1 VTVDVTCASWLEVQ
15 QTGTACSKQFW
26 SQVYTLMQR
35 VRTAEECGVLAQL
48 EVFLHLFLLRELLDA
63 VRIEF
68 APDDRCGT
76 SPGTL
81 DSPRSDTQS
90 LEQSS
95 CTPLDSLPPHPAC
108 SFFCRFLV
116 WAYGEVEAR
125 TRYNQLQRL
134 ANWFRV
140 STDVEFFR
148 RLCNGSITPQHKPH
162 AAATA
167 NDKAAATAAVSQET
181 NKLRQPRLCP
191 LSITYFY
198 LLSPRLPD
206 LQCRFGDGVTPE
218 MEARLISYLS
228 VRPLVLFQQRLAT
241 DFGLAKR
248 GSTQMPSPTFGSA
261 PQSAMSVLT
270 DVALDANGDAKVEGS
285 LEHESIAEALLESM
299 AKESAEDKAVHARL
313 DAESEDDSMQS
324 ESDDEEEASP
334 VPSDSAREASTS
346 RVAAVPR
353 ALREDKRT
361 TSRTSRSAAKV
372 EPAAPAA
379 AAATQARP
387 ASAKK
392 RKLESSSA
400 ASSRGV
406 VGFDSPPADQQLPAV
421 PCVTKPHAL
430 PLEIVKLGVK
440 AWLSRRQL
448 PSEQASH
455 RAALDNAL
463 VDLMWG
469 FAENDLTDGERLAI
483 PEFKRARR
491 SAARDVAARRSGSMS
506 GERACNLL
514 LNVLDMLITRQP
526 QSEL

>member
-1 VTVDVTCASWLEVQ
+1 MHGCD
-15 QTGTACSKQFW
+15 
-26 SQVYTLMQR
+26 TL
-35 VRTAEECGVLAQL
+35 L
-48 EVFLHLFLLRELLDA
+48 LHLFLLRELLDA
-63 VRIEF
+63 VRIECES
-68 APDDRCGT
+68 DDRCGSSAT
-76 SPGTL
+76 TL
-81 DSPRSDTQS
+81 DSLRSDTQS

-95 CTPLDSLPPHPAC
+95 CTPLDSLPPLPAC

-116 WAYGEVEAR
+116 WAYGDVEAR

-148 RLCNGSITPQHKPH
+148 RLCNGSITPQHKPP
-162 AAATA
+162 AAAA
-167 NDKAAATAAVSQET
+167 ALAPPAATAAVSQET

-206 LQCRFGDGVTPE
+206 LQCHFGDGVTPE
-218 MEARLISYLS
+218 MEVRLISYLS
-228 VRPLVLFQQRLAT
+228 VRPLFLFQQRLAT
-241 DFGLAKR
+241 DFGLKKR
-248 GSTQMPSPTFGSA
+248 GSTQSLAITADQVARPTFGSA
-261 PQSAMSVLT
+261 PESAMSVLT
-270 DVALDANGDAKVEGS
+270 DVAFDVNGHATVERSIGP
-285 LEHESIAEALLESM
+285 ESNAEALLESM
-299 AKESAEDKAVHARL
+299 AKESAEDKIVHARSN
-313 DAESEDDSMQS
+313 AKSEDDSMQS

-334 VPSDSAREASTS
+334 VPSYSASEASTS

-361 TSRTSRSAAKV
+361 TNRTSKSAAKV
-372 EPAAPAA
+372 EPAAAAA

-406 VGFDSPPADQQLPAV
+406 VGFDSPPADQKLPAV
-421 PCVTKPHAL
+421 PCMTKPHAL
-430 PLEIVKLGVK
+430 PLEIIKLGVK
-440 AWLSRRQL
+440 AWLSKRQL

-455 RAALDNAL
+455 RTALDNAL
-463 VDLMWG
+463 VDLMWD
-469 FAENDLTDGERLAI
+469 FAENDLSDGDRLAI
-483 PEFKRARR
+483 SEFKRARR
-491 SAARDVAARRSGSMS
+491 SAARDVAAKRSSSMS

-514 LNVLDMLITRQP
+514 LNVIDMLITRQP
-526 QSEL
+526 QPEL